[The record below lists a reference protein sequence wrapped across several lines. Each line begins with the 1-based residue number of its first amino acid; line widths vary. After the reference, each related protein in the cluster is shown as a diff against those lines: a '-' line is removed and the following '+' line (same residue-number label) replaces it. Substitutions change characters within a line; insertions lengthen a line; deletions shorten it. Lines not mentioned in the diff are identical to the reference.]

1 MTEELAINRGEWDSL
16 SNLRESFSLPENVI
30 YLNGNSLGP
39 LQFRVK
45 QRLKE
50 VVDIE
55 WGEDLITSWN
65 KHGWMNLPD
74 TVGERSHR

>member
-1 MTEELAINRGEWDSL
+1 MSKEVINTQNGHDLL
-16 SNLRESFSLPENVI
+16 SSLRESFSMPKDKI

-39 LQFRVK
+39 LQTRVQ

-50 VVDIE
+50 VVSVE

-65 KHGWMNLPD
+65 KHD
-74 TVGERSHR
+74 